1 MIHHNMLW
9 RPLAATE
16 KPFIEETSGET
27 AFGET
32 VGAFSER
39 HTWMGRSCKL
49 EPGTLS
55 GPRWH
60 ELAACCLLLTIMSRM
75 AQPFSPL
82 ILCRFCVSA
91 LLSDDRAL
99 TRPTC

>member
-55 GPRWH
+55 GPRCWH
-60 ELAACCLLLTIMSRM
+60 ELAACCLLLTISRST
-75 AQPFSPL
+75 AACCSP
-82 ILCRFCVSA
+82 
-91 LLSDDRAL
+91 SDAI
-99 TRPTC
+99 

>member
-27 AFGET
+27 FGET

-60 ELAACCLLLTIMSRM
+60 ELAACCLLLTIRCHLTVSRM
-75 AQPFSPL
+75 AQPSL
-82 ILCRFCVSA
+82 LSYCVSFVFGHF
-91 LLSDDRAL
+91 
-99 TRPTC
+99 